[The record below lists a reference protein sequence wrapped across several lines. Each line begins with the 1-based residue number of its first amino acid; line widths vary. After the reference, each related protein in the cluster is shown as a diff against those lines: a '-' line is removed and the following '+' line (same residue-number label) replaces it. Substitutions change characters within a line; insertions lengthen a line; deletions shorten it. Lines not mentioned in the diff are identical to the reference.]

1 MFMLSSVL
9 LSNSLYSVSLSVYSS
24 IWYEVFCHL
33 EQCKLQMCHK
43 RVVCFDIMQ
52 ISAVTNR
59 PLSIVLLLGNLHK
72 WW

>member
-1 MFMLSSVL
+1 
-9 LSNSLYSVSLSVYSS
+9 
-24 IWYEVFCHL
+24 
-33 EQCKLQMCHK
+33 MCHK